1 MSIFKYW
8 PSRLVVS
15 LLLIAVISCSED
27 KKQEMT
33 APSEIKVVEVIQKD
47 VPIYSEF
54 VGQAY
59 GLYDIPIRARVE
71 GFLEGISFKE
81 GEPVKKGQLLYTIDS
96 QPFQADVASQ
106 QSKVA
111 EAQSLLVNAEKELNR
126 YKPLAEKNAVS
137 KSDLD
142 AAQATYDAAVASVE
156 AAKANMRMSQ
166 INLGYTKMKS
176 PIQGII
182 GKTEAKIGEF
192 VGREPN
198 PVILNTVS
206 RIDTIR
212 VQFFLTEGQYLQLA
226 REYGEELKDKRS
238 NGDYENKV
246 KMSLILADGEPYAY
260 HGLID
265 FIDRNIDS
273 STGSL
278 LVQSSFPNP
287 NGLLRPGMYTKV
299 SIPIERVKGALMVP
313 QRCVSELQ
321 GQYSVY
327 TVNAKNIIE
336 AKQIK
341 IKAKIGDYYIVNEGI
356 NVGDKI
362 VLEGLQKVGS
372 GMEVVPKVTEFQS
385 QFSEAK

>member
-1 MSIFKYW
+1 MRTKTILTLMVSVLLASCNKNKEQKQAPPPEIQ
-8 PSRLVVS
+8 VV
-15 LLLIAVISCSED
+15 
-27 KKQEMT
+27 
-33 APSEIKVVEVIQKD
+33 KVLQKD

-54 VGQAY
+54 VGQAF

-71 GFLEGISFKE
+71 GFLEGIHFKE

-106 QSKVA
+106 QGKVA
-111 EAQSLLVNAEKELNR
+111 EAESMLANAEKELNR
-126 YKPLAEKNAVS
+126 YTPLAKKNAVS
-137 KSDLD
+137 QSDLD
-142 AAQATYDAAVASVE
+142 AVQATYEAAIASVE
-156 AAKANMRMSQ
+156 AAEANRRMSQ

-176 PIQGII
+176 PIKGII

-226 REYGEELKDKRS
+226 REYGKELKDKRS
-238 NGDYENKV
+238 NNDYENRV
-246 KMSLILADGEPYAY
+246 EMNLILADGQDYAY
-260 HGLID
+260 HGLLD

-278 LVQSSFPNP
+278 LVQASFPNP
-287 NGLLRPGMYTKV
+287 NKLLRPGMYTKV
-299 SIPIERVKGALMVP
+299 KIPIERVKNALMVP

-327 TVNAKNIIE
+327 TVNTKNIIE

-341 IKAKIGDYYIVNEGI
+341 IKAKIGDYYIVEEGI
-356 NVGDKI
+356 MASDKI

-372 GMEVVPKVTEFQS
+372 GMEVVPKITEFKSQS
-385 QFSEAK
+385 TGLE